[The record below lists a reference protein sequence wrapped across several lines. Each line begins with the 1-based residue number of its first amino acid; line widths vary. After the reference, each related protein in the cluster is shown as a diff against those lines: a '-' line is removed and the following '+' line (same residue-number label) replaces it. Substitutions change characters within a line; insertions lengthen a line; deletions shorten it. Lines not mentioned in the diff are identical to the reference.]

1 MSQDKVTLLHAS
13 RPATIPLVAV
23 HLFYLDVILRTLAE
37 SEALSSWLTL
47 YLVLEFLFGVLFTW
61 VLWHPIRRGVWQHLY
76 FSFQSLLGVFLVTLH
91 PRLDFTNVLLVI
103 LSFQAALVF
112 LGRVRWIWVGI
123 LLLLIVFSLTLF
135 LGVYGLALSL
145 LPMTSGL
152 VLTAYV
158 VITQEIEAGQ
168 RNRQALLAELQEA
181 NRQLTDYAGQ
191 VEELSAIQERNR
203 LARELHDSVSQTMFS
218 ISLHS
223 RSARF
228 LLERDPDR
236 LQPQLEQLQVL
247 TQNALAEMR
256 SLIADLHPQE
266 NEAIER
272 PTP

>member
-1 MSQDKVTLLHAS
+1 LSQDRVALLHAS

-23 HLFYLDVILRTLAE
+23 HLFYLDVVLRTLAE
-37 SEALSSWLTL
+37 ADELASWLPV
-47 YLVLEFLFGVLFTW
+47 YLALEFLFGVLFTLN
-61 VLWHPIRRGVWQHLY
+61 LWRPIRRYAWQHLY
-76 FSFQSLLGVFLVTLH
+76 FSFQSLLGVFLVVLH
-91 PRLDFTNVLLVI
+91 PHLDFTNVLLVI

-112 LGRVRWIWVGI
+112 KGRARWIWVVV
-123 LLLLIVFSLTLF
+123 LLLLIVLSLTVI

-145 LPMTSGL
+145 LPATMAI
-152 VLTAYV
+152 VFPAYAA
-158 VITQEIEAGQ
+158 ITQEIKTGQ
-168 RNRQALLAELQEA
+168 HKRQALLADLQEA
-181 NRQLTDYAGQ
+181 NQHLNTYSGQ
-191 VEELSAIQERNR
+191 VNELATIQERNR

-223 RSARF
+223 RSARI

-236 LQPQLEQLQVL
+236 LQAQLEQLQVL